1 MDTVSTPTA
10 AAEAKYCVGCGVD
23 IHSKKIY
30 ERRLLCSEAGRNI
43 KAIWEEIISMKLSQS
58 GRELD
63 LESFVGTLQNREYIC
78 RTCFDNYKKFLN
90 LRNQLLEKAE
100 EALLRVTI
108 PSTSSSVPDPCS
120 LLGTKRK
127 RKRGTASQTGP
138 PACKRP
144 LFAPHATSPA
154 VTVRTVNI
162 YIITDTA
169 CL

>member
-108 PSTSSSVPDPCS
+108 PSTSPDPCS

-154 VTVRTVNI
+154 VTIRTVNV

-169 CL
+169 FL

>member
-10 AAEAKYCVGCGVD
+10 AAEAKYCFACCVD

-43 KAIWEEIISMKLSQS
+43 KAIWEVSMKLSQS

-63 LESFVGTLQNREYIC
+63 LEGLVGTLENPEYIC

-90 LRNQLLEKAE
+90 LHNQLLKKAE
-100 EALLRVTI
+100 EALLRVTV
-108 PSTSSSVPDPCS
+108 PSASSSVPDPCS

-144 LFAPHATSPA
+144 LFAPHAKSPA
-154 VTVRTVNI
+154 VTVRTVYIHSN
-162 YIITDTA
+162 IITDTA